1 MPMLT
6 AERAHEVAAVGA
18 DWMDERCPG
27 WAQRINLDDLNLGDP
42 YLCILGQTVDCL
54 VPAEKRSYRNSGFG
68 DVLDY
73 YVGDRLSANDWANER
88 GFDTRTMQYEMLQI
102 AWVEQIR
109 RRSEPQEYVS

>member
-54 VPAEKRSYRNSGFG
+54 VPAEKR
-68 DVLDY
+68 
-73 YVGDRLSANDWANER
+73 LSANDWANER